1 MRVSRSADRRARRA
15 ARRNQR
21 TQARKKLEPLSAAAL
36 VSIVSMSSELGEM
49 GTAAERCWVVVWVVA
64 RGLLWTEDGLT
75 RSVFNVKHSVKQRTW
90 CIFGTL

>member
-1 MRVSRSADRRARRA
+1 MRVSRSAVLAAPRA
-15 ARRNQR
+15 A
-21 TQARKKLEPLSAAAL
+21 THTSLSATAL
-36 VSIVSMSSELGEM
+36 VSVVSMSSELGKM
-49 GTAAERCWVVVWVVA
+49 GTAAERCWVVVWAVA

>member
-1 MRVSRSADRRARRA
+1 MRVSRSAVRA
-15 ARRNQR
+15 APRAA
-21 TQARKKLEPLSAAAL
+21 THASLSAAAL
-36 VSIVSMSSELGEM
+36 VSVVSMSSELGEM

>member
-1 MRVSRSADRRARRA
+1 MCASRGAPCAPRRAP
-15 ARRNQR
+15 QR
-21 TQARKKLEPLSAAAL
+21 THARSLSAAAL
-36 VSIVSMSSELGEM
+36 MSIVSMSSELGEM
-49 GTAAERCWVVVWVVA
+49 GTAAARCWVVVWVVA